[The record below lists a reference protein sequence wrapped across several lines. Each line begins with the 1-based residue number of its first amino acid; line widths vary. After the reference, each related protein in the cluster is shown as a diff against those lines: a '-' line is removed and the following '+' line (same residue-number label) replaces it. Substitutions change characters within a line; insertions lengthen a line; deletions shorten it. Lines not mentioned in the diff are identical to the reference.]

1 MFLPRPHGFP
11 WPSQCWVFSL
21 CLQRQTA
28 PRPPRLGQ
36 GPSLSQVLAFSNTT
50 LQQENPVKGSRVLR
64 RDHGKMSVR
73 ENRGKVI
80 AAWAL
85 KGLLEGVT

>member
-1 MFLPRPHGFP
+1 MASHGP
-11 WPSQCWVFSL
+11 ASAGSSL
-21 CLQRQTA
+21 SASKDKQL

-36 GPSLSQVLAFSNTT
+36 GPSLSQVSALSNTT
-50 LQQENPVKGSRVLR
+50 LQQENPAEGSRVLR

-80 AAWAL
+80 ATRAL